1 MLECSCMD
9 VQKCEFSG
17 QTIARKHAVTILIVE
32 DDAVQRRQM
41 SRVLKAESYEV
52 LQAAEGREAIR
63 VLREQEVDAVLTDRK
78 MAGMGGD
85 ELVRY
90 IKQNLPR
97 VPVAIITAYPEDPE
111 SPPPDAILSKPFG
124 ESELKKLARSLT
136 KKG

>member
-1 MLECSCMD
+1 M
-9 VQKCEFSG
+9 
-17 QTIARKHAVTILIVE
+17 T
-32 DDAVQRRQM
+32 
-41 SRVLKAESYEV
+41 RVLKAESYEV

-63 VLREQEVDAVLTDRK
+63 ILREQEVDAVLTDRK

-111 SPPPDAILSKPFG
+111 SPPPDAILPKPFG
-124 ESELKKLARSLT
+124 ELELKKLAHSLT
-136 KKG
+136 NKR